1 MSERPYDIALLGAT
15 GFTGALAA
23 HYLAEHAPKEVRW
36 VLAGRNERKLEEI
49 RRSLEGLA
57 CPPRAVIKADVE
69 DRASLLRLAAD
80 TRVLMTTVG
89 PYAEHGDPVVD
100 AAVEAGTDYVD
111 ITGEPDFVA
120 GSIRRL
126 HERAEKKGLR
136 IVHCCGFDSIP
147 ADLGAQFT
155 VEQLGADSA
164 KGGPIEVRGYVRSR
178 GTFSGG
184 TWHSAVRGFS
194 RIRSPENARLPRVTP
209 AGGRTVGGIKGGIGW
224 VKELGD
230 WAVPMPLIDPEI
242 VLRSAAFAPEYG
254 PAFRYG
260 HYARVKR
267 FGTVV
272 GGIAAVGG
280 LVALAQFAPTRALL
294 LKVRAQGDGPS
305 EAQRKK
311 SWFEITFV
319 GTRGHEKVM
328 TTVSG
333 GDPGYSETA
342 KMVSESA
349 LCLALDHKRLPA
361 RAGVLTPASA
371 MGKLLRER
379 LMAAGMRFHVKAA

>member
-1 MSERPYDIALLGAT
+1 MSERPYEITLLGAT

-49 RRSLEGLA
+49 RRSLESST
-57 CPPRAVIKADVE
+57 CPPRAVIKADAS
-69 DRASLLRLAAD
+69 DRASLLRMASD
-80 TRVLMTTVG
+80 TQVLMTTVG
-89 PYAEHGDPVVD
+89 PYAEFGDPVVD

-155 VEQLGADSA
+155 VEQLAPAS
-164 KGGPIEVRGYVRSR
+164 GPIEVRAFVRSR

-194 RIRSPENARLPRVTP
+194 RIRSKENARLPRQSP
-209 AGGRTVGGIKGGIGW
+209 GAGRTVGSAKRRIEW

-242 VLRSAAFAPEYG
+242 VLRSAALSPEYG
-254 PAFRYG
+254 PAFSYA
-260 HYARVKR
+260 HNARVKR

-272 GGIAAVGG
+272 GGMAAVGS
-280 LVALAQFAPTRALL
+280 LVALAQFRPTRELL

-311 SWFEITFV
+311 SWFEVTFL
-319 GTRGHEKVM
+319 GKSGDRKVV

-342 KMVSESA
+342 KMISESA
-349 LCLALDHKRLPA
+349 LTLVLDRRQLPE

-379 LMAAGMRFHVKAA
+379 LVAAGMRFHVKA

>member
-1 MSERPYDIALLGAT
+1 MSERPYEIALLGAT

-23 HYLAEHAPKEVRW
+23 HYLAENAPKEVRW

-49 RRSLEGLA
+49 RVSLA
-57 CPPRAVIKADVE
+57 RMANPPRAILKADVS
-69 DRASLLRLAAD
+69 DRASLLRLAGD
-80 TRVLMTTVG
+80 TRVLLTTVG

-126 HERAEKKGLR
+126 HDRAEKAGLR

-155 VEQLGADSA
+155 AEQLPANGA
-164 KGGPIEVRGYVRSR
+164 IEVSGYVRSR

-194 RIRSPENARLPRVTP
+194 RIRSPESARLPRPTP
-209 AGGRTVGGIKGGIGW
+209 TNGRTVGTVKGGVRW
-224 VKELGD
+224 VKELSD
-230 WAVPMPLIDPEI
+230 WAVPLPLIDRDI
-242 VLRSAAFAPEYG
+242 VLRSAAFCPEHG
-254 PAFRYG
+254 TSFTYG
-260 HYARVKR
+260 HNARVKR
-267 FGTVV
+267 FAT
-272 GGIAAVGG
+272 IAAGG
-280 LVALAQFAPTRALL
+280 LAIGGVVALAQFGPTRRMLL
-294 LKVRAQGDGPS
+294 GVRAQGDGPS
-305 EAQRKK
+305 AEQRQK
-311 SWFEITFV
+311 SWFEVTFV
-319 GTRGHEKVM
+319 GEGSGQKVV

-333 GDPGYSETA
+333 GDPGYTETA

-349 LCLALDHKRLPA
+349 LCLALDRKKLPA
-361 RAGVLTPASA
+361 RAGVLSPGAA

-379 LMAAGMRFHVKAA
+379 LIAKGIRFQIKSR

>member
-49 RRSLEGLA
+49 RRSLLGSS
-57 CPPRAVIKADVE
+57 CPPRAVIKADVK
-69 DRASLLRLAAD
+69 DRASLLALAAD

-120 GSIRRL
+120 GSIKRL

-155 VEQLGADSA
+155 VEQLSKGSGAV
-164 KGGPIEVRGYVRSR
+164 EVRAYVRSR

-194 RIRSPENARLPRVTP
+194 RIRSPENARLPRATP
-209 AGGRTVGGIKGGIGW
+209 AAGRTVGGVKGRIGW

-242 VLRSAAFAPEYG
+242 VLRSAAFGTEYG
-254 PAFRYG
+254 EAFRYG
-260 HYARVKR
+260 HFARVKR

-272 GGIAAVGG
+272 GGIAAIGG
-280 LVALAQFAPTRALL
+280 LVALAQFKPTRELL

-319 GTRGHEKVM
+319 GTRGDEKVV

-379 LMAAGMRFHVKAA
+379 LVARGMRFHVKAT